1 MRDDASTLVLDIGKS
16 NAKLVLIDQHG
27 DVLGSMRTANQSV
40 PDPDHGFMALGTERL
55 ADWLRRGVP
64 DLLQRR
70 APERIA
76 ITTHGAAFCALD
88 DDGLVLPP
96 IDYEWD
102 GYGEV
107 TAAFDASLSNFAH
120 HGTPRLPQGLN
131 AGRQIAFVQ
140 RRWPD
145 LAARIRYWL
154 PYPQYWA
161 WWFSG
166 AACSEVSSLGC
177 HSGLWAPDKGRFSD
191 WAVANGVASRF
202 APMRQAWDVIG
213 TLRPALAA
221 AWGLPEG
228 VAVIAGAHDS
238 NACLARYLRAHPSAT
253 VVSTGTWCVVM
264 ALGADTT
271 RLTPDRDELVNVAVD
286 GRAVP
291 TARFMAGRAFA
302 AMCAGADPA
311 LGTADA
317 LSEVLTEGW
326 MALPA
331 SANSGGA
338 FLGQHGLV
346 LKHGEPMNHGV
357 AAVPQRLRPAFA
369 ALYCANLS
377 ALLVA
382 DLATQAPAGSPPPVI
397 LEGPLAQS
405 VAYGLAMA
413 SVLSPRALFRSID
426 ALEGTARGAW
436 MLAHWEDHDQP
447 WDAGPLSPVC
457 APSEVFDLALRSHTK
472 TWRERIGST
481 ASVGADVISHFH
493 GSGHTFRTSTL

>member
-1 MRDDASTLVLDIGKS
+1 MSGDASTLVLDIGKS

-27 DVLGSMRTANQSV
+27 DVLGAVRTANQSV
-40 PDPDHGFMALGTERL
+40 PAPAHGYMALGTERL

-64 DLLQRR
+64 DLLQGRV
-70 APERIA
+70 PGRIA

-107 TAAFDASLSNFAH
+107 AATFDASLADFAH

-131 AGRQIAFVQ
+131 GGRQIDFVE

-145 LAARIRYWL
+145 LAARIRCWL

-166 AACSEVSSLGC
+166 VACSEVSSLGC
-177 HSGLWAPDKGRFSD
+177 HTGLWAPAEERFSN
-191 WAVANGVASRF
+191 WAVASGVASRF
-202 APMRQAWDVIG
+202 APMRRAWEVIG
-213 TLRPALAA
+213 TLRPALAMD
-221 AWGLPEG
+221 WGLPEG
-228 VAVIAGAHDS
+228 VEVIAGAHDS
-238 NACLARYLRAHPSAT
+238 NACLARHLRAHPTAT

-264 ALGADTT
+264 APGADTT

-291 TARFMAGRAFA
+291 TARFMAGRVFA
-302 AMCAGADPA
+302 ALCDGADPA
-311 LGTADA
+311 LATADA

-331 SANSGGA
+331 MDDGGGPNA
-338 FLGQHGLV
+338 GRHGQVLRHGKPV
-346 LKHGEPMNHGV
+346 VDGV
-357 AAVPQRLRPAFA
+357 AAVPERLRPALA
-369 ALYCANLS
+369 ALYCADVS
-377 ALLVA
+377 AWLVSG
-382 DLATQAPAGSPPPVI
+382 LAEAAPAGAPPPVI
-397 LEGPLAQS
+397 LEGPLSQS
-405 VAYGLAMA
+405 AAYRLAMA
-413 SVLSPRALFRSID
+413 SALTPRAVYRSID

-436 MLAHWEDHDQP
+436 MLAHWDEHDGP
-447 WDAGPLSPVC
+447 SAAGPLSPVR
-457 APSEVFDLALRSHTK
+457 APSEVLDLALRSQAQA
-472 TWRERIGST
+472 WRERVGGT
-481 ASVGADVISHFH
+481 GSVGRV
-493 GSGHTFRTSTL
+493 